1 MEKNENKNIKIMIWS
16 YMNQRPS
23 SQAGGNPPC
32 RNGKIKKKKMY
43 QANTPPS
50 FENVPLKYKLLDEN

>member
-23 SQAGGNPPC
+23 SQARGNPPC
-32 RNGKIKKKKMY
+32 RNGKIKKKKV
-43 QANTPPS
+43 S
-50 FENVPLKYKLLDEN
+50 GKYSLFL